1 MTENNHLENHIVQL
15 SDDELV
21 KIAGST
27 VIGTPSGQKAQLA
40 QAELLRRNTNALIE
54 SGKSADHYA
63 DKMMGL
69 SLIVGLIAFLQLI
82 FEILSSSTTVMEKI
96 VYGFGAVGL
105 IVFAFRDY
113 FIVKEKE

>member
-1 MTENNHLENHIVQL
+1 MGVDIKDKT
-15 SDDELV
+15 DDELV
-21 KIAGST
+21 EIAGLPES
-27 VIGTPSGQKAQLA
+27 IQKMQKFKAPMA

-54 SGKSADHYA
+54 SGKSADRYA

-82 FEILSSSTTVMEKI
+82 FEILSSSTTVIEKI

-105 IVFAFRDY
+105 IAFAFRDY
-113 FIVKEKE
+113 FIVGN